1 MTTILSG
8 ALPVESFGRT
18 QRGAV
23 LLVSLVFLLLL
34 TLLGVSSMQ
43 NATLQEKMASSVM
56 MRNVS
61 FQAAEAALR
70 LGEASIQATGF
81 ALTKCNSV
89 TRCAPPTESTSAT
102 LAAGTNGTSSV
113 TWISVANGFYGIQ
126 NLGTTTAPINRPPNC
141 SSSSSVTL
149 YRVTGVGNRG
159 NSKTVLESIYANC

>member
-1 MTTILSG
+1 MTTIRSTR
-8 ALPVESFGRT
+8 LPAGPFGRR

-43 NATLQEKMASSVM
+43 NATLQEKMASSVT
-56 MRNVS
+56 MRNIS

-70 LGEASIQATGF
+70 SGEASIQVTGF
-81 ALTKCNSV
+81 ALTKCTSV
-89 TRCAPPTESTSAT
+89 TKCAPPVESTSAT
-102 LAAGTNGTSSV
+102 LAAGTNSSSSV
-113 TWISVANGFYGIQ
+113 TWFAVANGFYGIQ